1 MYEYIIF
8 NKNLKCLAKEGLYK
22 VVNDIYIPEGV
33 SMDSRSLFKF
43 WMFNQNIEILELH
56 LTNDFRGVK
65 NDMNGIVV
73 V

>member
-1 MYEYIIF
+1 MYEWIIF

-43 WMFNQNIEILELH
+43 
-56 LTNDFRGVK
+56 
-65 NDMNGIVV
+65 
-73 V
+73 